1 MTTTYV
7 TLFKAFAIAMADYIE
22 RHNANYTAI
31 ESALNDLYGK
41 ILAACG
47 GQVQVPDGLAEV
59 FDRRGLIG
67 IGSYDFNEGTLAGP
81 NYYLPVAAGAY
92 FDGAAFY
99 HRATTVNLSMAGK
112 SAGTYYVN
120 LDSLGN
126 PVLATSPNNT
136 TTRQFS
142 WNDTTHAVSAK
153 ALHTGVNVLFDGD
166 DYADCLTSAARSK
179 TFTKLAD
186 RLEEIELLLGK
197 TVQTP
202 ASSDTI
208 TIDWSKGSHARI
220 TLDRP
225 TTTINMSGA
234 YDSQKCTLEL
244 IQDAVG
250 GRAVAFGA
258 NVEPGSDFTLP
269 AALSTGANKVDFL
282 GFLYSAGNSKFNYV
296 SLSRGY

>member
-7 TLFKAFAIAMADYIE
+7 TLFKAFAIAMSDYID
-22 RHNANYTAI
+22 RHNANYAAI

-41 ILAACG
+41 LIAACG
-47 GQVQVPDGLAEV
+47 GQIQVPDGLAEI

-67 IGSYDFNEGTLAGP
+67 IDSYDFNEGTLTGP

-92 FDGAAFY
+92 FDGGAFY
-99 HRATTVNLSMAGK
+99 HKTGIVNLSMAGK

-142 WNDTTHAVSAK
+142 WDGSHISSK
-153 ALHTGVNVLFDGD
+153 ALYTGVNILFDGD
-166 DYADCLTSAARSK
+166 DYADCLTSTFRNK
-179 TFTKLAD
+179 TFTKLST
-186 RLEEIELLLGK
+186 RLEEIEQLSGK
-197 TVQTP
+197 AVQAPTS
-202 ASSDTI
+202 ADTI

-220 TLDRP
+220 TLDRA

-234 YDSQKCTLEL
+234 YDGQKCTLEL

-250 GRAVAFGA
+250 GRAVNFGP

-269 AALSTGANKVDFL
+269 AALSIAPNKVDFL
-282 GFLYSAGNSKFNYV
+282 GFFYSAGNSKYNYV